1 MRMIVRLLPRD
12 YVFLSDTKIPCLI
25 HNLCYIFNSS
35 NKQIFCFVI
44 VFTTYN
50 WKPCTSL
57 FAAHSLGNIFGWHI
71 YPHLVYSQ
79 DDLLWLIVPK
89 SQWMVRN
96 VDGNYLLSVE
106 LTDTLWRTTT
116 LYGRLEWWSEFKR
129 DLHGILL
136 GAFHAWCRK
145 MLRCLIW

>member
-1 MRMIVRLLPRD
+1 MSYKNSIVNYYQGTMFSYQTQKSLASFTIYAIFSIQAINKSFVLLSCSP
-12 YVFLSDTKIPCLI
+12 L
-25 HNLCYIFNSS
+25 
-35 NKQIFCFVI
+35 
-44 VFTTYN
+44 
-50 WKPCTSL
+50 TSL
-57 FAAHSLGNIFGWHI
+57 FAAHSLGNICRWHI

-106 LTDTLWRTTT
+106 LTDILWRTTT

-129 DLHGILL
+129 FLYCILL

-145 MLRCLIW
+145 MLRCLI